1 MLLIELFKRFHCHTV
16 TVCAAKWPISCVI
29 CHDFMRHLS
38 RLRRSGGSGVMCRES
53 YPQGR
58 SAIGVLMFKTVTDD
72 AWSTSFPCVI
82 CHASCVICH
91 DSVDN
96 FAPRVFEEGFG
107 TGAGQVVT
115 NDAWIETG
123 CSRAVVVC
131 AGRAVIR

>member
-1 MLLIELFKRFHCHTV
+1 
-16 TVCAAKWPISCVI
+16 
-29 CHDFMRHLS
+29 
-38 RLRRSGGSGVMCRES
+38 MCRES

-58 SAIGVLMFKTVTDD
+58 SAIGVLMLKTVTDD
-72 AWSTSFPCVI
+72 AWSTSLPCVI

-115 NDAWIETG
+115 NDAGIETG
-123 CSRAVVVC
+123 CSRDVVVC